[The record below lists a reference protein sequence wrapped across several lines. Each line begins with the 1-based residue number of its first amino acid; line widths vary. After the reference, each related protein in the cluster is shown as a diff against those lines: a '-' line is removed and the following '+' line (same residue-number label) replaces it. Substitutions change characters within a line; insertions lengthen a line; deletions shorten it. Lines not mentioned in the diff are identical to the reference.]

1 MIPSGALADTAV
13 RWSLERGIPEIPSPL
28 LYRGRL
34 YTVQDGGLLRCLDPE
49 TGREFYRERL
59 GPLGRYSASPIAAD
73 GRIYLVSATGTVV
86 VAKAGDTFQKLAQ
99 SSLGEPVMATPALV
113 GDRIYLRSGK
123 HLWAFATRH

>member
-86 VAKAGDTFQKLAQ
+86 VAMAGDTFQKLAQ